1 MSIKYKKINWLN
13 VILSSILYSDN
24 SKKKLLNSKN
34 ELYLFLNN
42 NFKLTIT
49 ECKKIIKSFMNYYLF
64 LPKFIKD
71 LDMSYITLDYY
82 NNNYY
87 VNISGNNNYNEFDK
101 YKKNVEKLEFGSNPD
116 YLIINIWSGTYQQ
129 SFYAKKISYISKYM
143 PKLAALLT
151 LSNYKIKVDDL
162 SNYKDEIT
170 FNNDT
175 YKLDS
180 CILENEK
187 GIMTGIRYN
196 NSNYIYA
203 INYGSSTKAKFI
215 KHDWNI
221 VNKNG
226 YKTLIYI
233 KSSNNIKSQKLNQKI
248 NDEIINNY
256 NKIIKKL
263 SIKSNKYYIK
273 LIKED
278 LKKVETKEEY
288 KELKNIYKY
297 LREAGVIKKT
307 KEGVIKKT
315 KEGVI
320 KTTKEGVIKTTKE
333 GVIKTTKEDYIKLIK
348 KQYPYYVYLNK
359 YKLEEL
365 KEIHNRVCNNIF
377 ITYDNNSCY
386 IDSLFVSLFN
396 TKNDIIKKIILKS
409 PLKYYDKCPKLLDYG
424 SDIRDELLKIYDK
437 ISLQKKNSQID
448 KCTNFRLLLQRYYN
462 AYKKYVNEK
471 YDKIEWTKTQNDYAD
486 ILSFLAIIF
495 DIPNTLKCKFN
506 DRIELKYFVDLFP
519 LDELLI
525 TDKVY
530 IKDFYPKY
538 EKTFESLNENGV
550 IEYFTKKVEYIETP
564 FLFILFNRLLL
575 SEKIKTKIIPSLKI
589 KLTQNKYNLYLNSI
603 MIHHG
608 ELGAGGHYT
617 CLYECKGIWYEYDDL
632 NINNQTI
639 IGKFDDIIK
648 NEYYIE
654 NISGLFYS

>member
-64 LPKFIKD
+64 LPKFIND

-87 VNISGNNNYNEFDK
+87 VNISENNNYNEFDK
-101 YKKNVEKLEFGSNPD
+101 YKKNVEKLEFGHNPD

-162 SNYKDEIT
+162 SNYKDEIS

-187 GIMTGIRYN
+187 EIMTGIRYN

-203 INYGSSTKAKFI
+203 INNGSSTKAKFI

-297 LREAGVIKKT
+297 LRE
-307 KEGVIKKT
+307 EGVIKK
-315 KEGVI
+315 
-320 KTTKEGVIKTTKE
+320 TKE

-359 YKLEEL
+359 YTLDEL
-365 KEIHNRVCNNIF
+365 KKIHNRVCNNIF

-386 IDSLFVSLFN
+386 LDSLFVSLFN
-396 TKNDIIKKIILKS
+396 TKNDIIKKIILES
-409 PLKYYDKCPKLLDYG
+409 PLKYYDKCPKLLNYG
-424 SDIRDELLKIYDK
+424 SDIRDELLKIYDT
-437 ISLQKKNSQID
+437 ISLQKKNSQIE

-462 AYKKYVNEK
+462 AYRKYVNKK
-471 YDKIEWTKTQNDYAD
+471 YDKIEWTYTQNDYAD

-495 DIPNTLKCKFN
+495 DIPNILKCKLN

-525 TDKVY
+525 TDTIY

-550 IEYFTKKVEYIETP
+550 VEYFTKKVEYIETP

-575 SEKIKTKIIPSLKI
+575 SEKITTKIIPSLKI

-608 ELGAGGHYT
+608 KLGAEGHYT

-632 NINNQTI
+632 NINNQII

-654 NISGLFYS
+654 NISGLFYC